1 MQAEKESLAGEL
13 GQAHKTIDALEQS
26 AADKN
31 IVTSAAEDKKLV
43 ELAAVVESLKEQL
56 TQERV
61 RHDEHGAE
69 PADSKEVRK
78 KKPWPHE
85 LRPAPNKNAFFHPD
99 WDLEGLPCDSEDQ
112 VVRAWETVF
121 NVQIT
126 LEGYP
131 SQYCMAFLVVL
142 RVKKTKKLFML
153 FRLKQN
159 KHTLVCVPAA
169 TPNNE
174 ERLQKAIDV
183 GLSFLKKS
191 GFDMEE
197 MPEEYISS
205 SLGGYFLG
213 T

>member
-1 MQAEKESLAGEL
+1 M
-13 GQAHKTIDALEQS
+13 
-26 AADKN
+26 
-31 IVTSAAEDKKLV
+31 
-43 ELAAVVESLKEQL
+43 
-56 TQERV
+56 
-61 RHDEHGAE
+61 
-69 PADSKEVRK
+69 
-78 KKPWPHE
+78 
-85 LRPAPNKNAFFHPD
+85 RPAPNKAASFHPD
-99 WDLEGLPCDSEDQ
+99 WDLEGLPCKSEKQ

-121 NVQIT
+121 NVQIS

-131 SQYCMAFLVVL
+131 SQYCMAFLIVL
-142 RVKKTKKLFML
+142 RIDDATKLFML

-174 ERLQKAIDV
+174 EQLQKAIDE

-191 GFDMEE
+191 GFEMEE